1 MTRFTRIGALFL
13 ILAGCSVGPKYR
25 PPVTPAP
32 SVYKDSPAQFKEGE
46 TDVWKVAQPSD
57 AMLRGKWWEIF
68 NDPELNALEDQLNID
83 NQNIKQFFQ
92 NFMAAR
98 AIVREAR
105 AQLFPTATTPP
116 SYKRTRSSGNLGS
129 SFSFSTGAGSGITSK
144 VYSFPADVS
153 WTADLWGRIRKTVQE
168 EQYLAQLSA
177 ADLENERLTEQA
189 SLATFFFEIRGQDA
203 LQKVLNDTVEADKK
217 SLELTQAQYD
227 TGIADQI
234 SVVQAQVTLQSVQA
248 TAINLGIARAQFE
261 HAIAMLLGKPASEF
275 SIPVRPMT
283 TAPPAIP
290 IGLPSQLLERRPD
303 IAAAERNMAAANAE
317 IGIAKAAY
325 FPTLSL
331 TASGGF
337 ETSALEHL
345 FEWPSRFWSV
355 GGSLSETIFEGGL
368 RRATVDQFVAT
379 YNSALA
385 AYRQTV
391 LTAFQQVEDH
401 LASVR
406 ILSQQ
411 IEQLQQ
417 AVASAQTNLE
427 LEMGRY
433 ETGLDPYIDVVIA
446 QTTLLNNQ
454 QALISAQISQM
465 TSAVQLITTLGGGW
479 DRSQLPTPSEVTKRP
494 TKAEVTIQQ

>member
-1 MTRFTRIGALFL
+1 MTRFALIGAFFL
-13 ILAGCSVGPKYR
+13 ILANCSVGPRYR

-32 SVYKDSPAQFKEGE
+32 DVYKESPAQFKQAE
-46 TDVWKVAQPSD
+46 TEVWKVAQPSD

-68 NDPELNALEDQLNID
+68 NDPELNALEEQLNID
-83 NQNIKQFFQ
+83 NQNIKEFFQ
-92 NFMAAR
+92 NFLAAR

-105 AQLFPTATTPP
+105 AQLFPTATTSP
-116 SYKRTRSSGNLGS
+116 SYRRTKSSGNLGS
-129 SFSFSTGAGSGITSK
+129 SFSSQTGSGSGFFSK
-144 VYSFPADVS
+144 LYSFPAEVS
-153 WTADLWGRIRKTVQE
+153 WTVDLWGRIRKTVQQ

-189 SLATFFFEIRGQDA
+189 SLATFFFEIHGQDA
-203 LQKVLNDTVEADKK
+203 LQKVLDDTVEADKK

-234 SVVQAQVTLQSVQA
+234 AVVQAQVTLETVQA
-248 TAINLGIARAQFE
+248 TAINLAIARAQFE

-283 TAPPAIP
+283 TAPPPIP
-290 IGLPSQLLERRPD
+290 IGVPSQLLERRPD

-317 IGIAKAAY
+317 IGIAKTAY

-337 ETSALEHL
+337 ESTALQQL
-345 FEWPSRFWSV
+345 FEWPSRFWSI

-368 RRATVDQFVAT
+368 RHATVDQFVAT

-391 LTAFQQVEDH
+391 LTAFQQVEDG

-411 IEQLQQ
+411 IQQLQQ
-417 AVASAQTNLE
+417 AVASAQMNLE

-433 ETGLDPYIDVVIA
+433 ETGVDPYIDVVIA
-446 QTTLLNNQ
+446 QTILLNNQ
-454 QALISAQISQM
+454 QSLIGAQISQM
-465 TSAVQLITTLGGGW
+465 TSAVQLITALGGGW
-479 DRSQLPTPSEVTKRP
+479 DRLELPTRSEVTKRP
-494 TKAEVTIQQ
+494 